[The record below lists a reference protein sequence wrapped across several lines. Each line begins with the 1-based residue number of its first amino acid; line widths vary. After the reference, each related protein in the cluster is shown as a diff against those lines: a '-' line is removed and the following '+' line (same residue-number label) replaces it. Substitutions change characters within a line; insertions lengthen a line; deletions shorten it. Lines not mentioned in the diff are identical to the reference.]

1 MREFSVHR
9 LLLLLS
15 GHEFSA
21 HKTILAPWSTV
32 FRAMFEHER
41 DENLTNCVEILHLD
55 PQFFKEVM
63 GFIYMGKV
71 PHFHSHSMATGMLP
85 AADKYGLKSLMVMC
99 EELICGEC

>member
-1 MREFSVHR
+1 
-9 LLLLLS
+9 
-15 GHEFSA
+15 
-21 HKTILAPWSTV
+21 
-32 FRAMFEHER
+32 MFEHER
-41 DENLTNCVEILHLD
+41 DENLTNCVEILDLD